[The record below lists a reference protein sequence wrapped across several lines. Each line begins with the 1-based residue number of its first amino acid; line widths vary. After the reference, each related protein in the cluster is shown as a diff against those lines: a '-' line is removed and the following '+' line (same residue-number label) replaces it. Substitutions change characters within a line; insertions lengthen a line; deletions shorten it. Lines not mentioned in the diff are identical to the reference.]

1 MKTSLEHII
10 WFYIAVCEFIIILV
24 VLLFRLL
31 RHKGNRDINKFKSVE
46 IDMDNLMQSI
56 HLSKDL
62 YKELSRS
69 CHPDRFINTEKF
81 EIAESIFQEI
91 SLNERNYK
99 ELLRLKDE
107 AADKLFNK

>member
-1 MKTSLEHII
+1 MGFFLEHIF
-10 WFYIAVCEFIIILV
+10 WFYIALFEFIVILAFIF
-24 VLLFRLL
+24 FRLK
-31 RHKGNRDINKFKSVE
+31 RHKAKREIDKFKNVD

-81 EIAESIFQEI
+81 EIAQGLFQEI
-91 SLNERNYK
+91 SLNEKNYK
-99 ELLRLKDE
+99 ELVRLKDE
-107 AADKLFNK
+107 ANKKLFNL